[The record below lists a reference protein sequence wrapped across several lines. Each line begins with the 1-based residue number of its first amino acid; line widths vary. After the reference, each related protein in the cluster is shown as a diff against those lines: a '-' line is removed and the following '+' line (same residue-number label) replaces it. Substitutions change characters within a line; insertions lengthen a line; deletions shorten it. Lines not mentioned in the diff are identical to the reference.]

1 MGRCLNGEW
10 TSFGVDLS
18 MDMDGWMDEYGQM
31 DGWVG
36 RWMSACMGGRTHEW
50 MMADW
55 VDRIKPSTF
64 PPSVPHTTT
73 FGKL

>member
-1 MGRCLNGEW
+1 
-10 TSFGVDLS
+10 

-55 VDRIKPSTF
+55 VDRINRQVNDDKWVDGVGTIC
-64 PPSVPHTTT
+64 V
-73 FGKL
+73 